1 MTVGIIIGTN
11 RKDAFTKKIAHY
23 YALLIQKQGHQTSI
37 IDLENLPPDF
47 AFSALYQNTGKNS
60 EFSAFQ
66 AQIDASDRIVVLAPE
81 YNGSFPGIL
90 KTFIDGLRH
99 PDTFS
104 NKKIC
109 LVGLSA
115 GVLGNAVGLGHL
127 NDVLS
132 YLNANV
138 LGLRIKLGEVSK
150 HFVDGAFTNTT
161 FATFIDK
168 QVNNFLTF

>member
-11 RKDAFTKKIAHY
+11 RKDAFTKKIAQY
-23 YALLIQKQGHQTSI
+23 YAKSIQEKGHQTTI
-37 IDLENLPPDF
+37 IDLENLPADF
-47 AFSALYQNTGKNS
+47 AFTALYHNSGKNQ
-60 EFSAFQ
+60 EFSNFQ
-66 AQIDASDRIVVLAPE
+66 NQIDAAERLVVLAPE
-81 YNGSFPGIL
+81 YNGSYPGIL

-99 PDTFS
+99 PNTFP

-127 NDVLS
+127 NDVFS

-138 LGLRIKLGEVSK
+138 LGLRIKLGEISK
-150 HFVDGAFTNTT
+150 HFADGAFTNTT
-161 FATFIDK
+161 FETFVEK
-168 QVNNFLTF
+168 QINNFLSF